1 MKQIKNNIR
10 VSAEDIEIAVAEN
23 TWLSV
28 RKLLEKAMWIID
40 KKGND
45 QTLKMNTAQEEL
57 YRDICQRLLNEER
70 CLYIILKSRQLGF
83 TTFISALNTIFTLFQ
98 KNQSSVVIANT
109 SDNASHIF
117 RKYRHYYDKLK
128 EHEPLLAPELKNQ
141 AGNIIYTKKNECSI
155 RVAPSTENAVVGS
168 TVQFLHL
175 SECSRM
181 PNLKVLLS
189 AVLSSVPSVHDNFH
203 GLKDVEESYRR
214 KVPRDFI
221 LTPREK
227 IIQAKYNLDLEQMA
241 FYREKYYEYGKNE
254 TILKQEYPCCPS
266 DAFATSGNGVFDNNI
281 IGTRKDEVR
290 NIKKEEVY
298 FEYETK
304 AINNSITDFEVSDI
318 KVIKSDMGFI
328 KIFEEVQEGV
338 PYVIGVDTAE
348 GSGNDS
354 SVAFVIRNDNKHQVA
369 IMASNSMDI
378 DSFTLQLYCLGI
390 YYNEALLGIENNRS
404 TTMTSLLKK
413 CNYPNLYIRSNGEE
427 MTYEN
432 NIQRYGVKTTSITK
446 PIMKDLAVSICRDNN
461 YKNIKDYGTLVE
473 MESFIY
479 EESLR
484 SDAIKIKASGN
495 KHDDRVMAM
504 LITYYI
510 SSAQTTLHYH
520 NKVENHKLPYALRTE
535 HSEVREEFTIW

>member
-1 MKQIKNNIR
+1 
-10 VSAEDIEIAVAEN
+10 
-23 TWLSV
+23 
-28 RKLLEKAMWIID
+28 MWIID

-45 QTLKMNTAQEEL
+45 QTLKMNSAQEEL

-189 AVLSSVPSVHDNFH
+189 AVLSSVPSVHDNPLTLVFLESTAN
-203 GLKDVEESYRR
+203 GANEFKDLWDSSNETGHYIPKFYPWFIEESYRR

-298 FEYETK
+298 FEYDTK
-304 AINNSITDFEVSDI
+304 AINNSITDFEVSNI

-378 DSFTLQLYCLGI
+378 DSYTLQLYCLGI
-390 YYNEALLGIENNRS
+390 YYNEALIGIENNRS

-446 PIMKDLAVSICRDNN
+446 PIMKDIAVTICRDNN

-473 MESFIY
+473 MESFVY

-535 HSEVREEFTIW
+535 NSEVREEFTIW